1 MFTSVYHPQSNG
13 AVERANGLIF
23 SSIKKCLFDQK
34 KGKWIDELPKVI
46 WSHNTSESRTTR
58 FTLFRLLYRA
68 EAMSQEEL
76 KIKSLR
82 AQSQENETHPS
93 NEADLIELDILQTAN
108 NLSKYQQ
115 EIKKME
121 GQKGS

>member
-1 MFTSVYHPQSNG
+1 
-13 AVERANGLIF
+13 
-23 SSIKKCLFDQK
+23 
-34 KGKWIDELPKVI
+34 
-46 WSHNTSESRTTR
+46 
-58 FTLFRLLYRA
+58 
-68 EAMSQEEL
+68 MSPEEL
-76 KIKSLR
+76 KNKSLW